1 MVVVVGDM
9 IAVAAVAVAEGE
21 TARVG
26 RWVDTEHKEEVAVVV
41 AVVVVAVVAA
51 VDTVGVVD
59 EVVVAG
65 GAMET
70 VIGNLPRFGRLLKF
84 STTANG
90 WASLRRVRL
99 FAEDHR

>member
-9 IAVAAVAVAEGE
+9 IAVAAVAVAEGK

-26 RWVDTEHKEEVAVVV
+26 RWVGIEHKEEVAVVV
-41 AVVVVAVVAA
+41 VVVLAVAGVE
-51 VDTVGVVD
+51 TVGVVD

-65 GAMET
+65 GAMAT
-70 VIGNLPRFGRLLKF
+70 VIGNLGRFEHPLKF

-99 FAEDHR
+99 FEEDHQ